1 MNKRDFIAFLLVIFS
16 FLIYIFLC
24 ARPDYILVK
33 VRKSAFIPDT
43 YELKR
48 DSLITG
54 AIKICSIA
62 QRYYHKSRIEAGG
75 GNSFRGFSIPSYLD
89 TTNYGIFQVSIQNKL
104 IKVLAIGKVV
114 GCDNNRPMEVE
125 LIASPDNI
133 LVTTI
138 HN

>member
-1 MNKRDFIAFLLVIFS
+1 MIFS

-62 QRYYHKSRIEAGG
+62 QRYYHKSRLKGG
-75 GNSFRGFSIPSYLD
+75 GENSFIGFCIPTYLD
-89 TTNYGIFQVSIQNKL
+89 TTSYGIYQVSVQKKV
-104 IKVLAIGKVV
+104 IKILAIGNVI
-114 GCDNNRPMEVE
+114 GYDNYRPMEVE

-133 LVTTI
+133 LATAI